1 MPSFDIVSEVNEHEL
16 TNAVDQAKRELE
28 NRFDLRGTDS
38 SFALE
43 ERVVS
48 QRAPSEFQL
57 KQLTDILRK
66 RLSARGID
74 LRCLEMGEIETNL
87 AGARQKVTI
96 KQGIE
101 PAFAKKIIAR
111 IKETKLKVDTQIA
124 GDKVRVTGKKRDDLQ
139 DVIAVL
145 RKAELELPL
154 QFENF
159 RD

>member
-1 MPSFDIVSEVNEHEL
+1 MPSFDIVSEVNQHEL
-16 TNAVDQAKRELE
+16 TNAVDQAKRELD

-38 SFALE
+38 KFELE
-43 ERVVS
+43 ESVIS
-48 QRAPSEFQL
+48 QQAPSEFQL
-57 KQLTDILRK
+57 KQLTEILRK

-74 LRCLEMGEIETNL
+74 LRCLEMGDVETNL
-87 AGARQKVTI
+87 AGARQKVTV

-101 PAFAKKIIAR
+101 QAFAKKIIAR
-111 IKETKLKVDTQIA
+111 IKESKIKVDTQIA
-124 GDKVRVTGKKRDDLQ
+124 GDKLRVIGKKRDDLQ
-139 DVIAVL
+139 AVIALL